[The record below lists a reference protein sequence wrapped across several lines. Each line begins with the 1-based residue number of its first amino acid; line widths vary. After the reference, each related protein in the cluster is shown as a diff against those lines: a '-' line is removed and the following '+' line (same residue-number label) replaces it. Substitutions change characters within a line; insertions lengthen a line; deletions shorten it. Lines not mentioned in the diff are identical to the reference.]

1 MQTEDARLNFIGVQT
16 DNTQPPKAE
25 TRSLGT
31 HTLITVDAGEE
42 LLNSRFKKPIK
53 KAVSIGTTQE
63 YGMMDRAFID
73 LDEVRRQQREE
84 VIQTIKQEEIL
95 EKQRILLLK
104 DTSRRKEDLEKLREQ
119 FTLER
124 RDAQIRI

>member
-1 MQTEDARLNFIGVQT
+1 
-16 DNTQPPKAE
+16 
-25 TRSLGT
+25 
-31 HTLITVDAGEE
+31 
-42 LLNSRFKKPIK
+42 
-53 KAVSIGTTQE
+53 
-63 YGMMDRAFID
+63 MDRAFVD

>member
-1 MQTEDARLNFIGVQT
+1 
-16 DNTQPPKAE
+16 
-25 TRSLGT
+25 
-31 HTLITVDAGEE
+31 
-42 LLNSRFKKPIK
+42 
-53 KAVSIGTTQE
+53 
-63 YGMMDRAFID
+63 MDLAYVD

>member
-1 MQTEDARLNFIGVQT
+1 
-16 DNTQPPKAE
+16 
-25 TRSLGT
+25 
-31 HTLITVDAGEE
+31 
-42 LLNSRFKKPIK
+42 
-53 KAVSIGTTQE
+53 
-63 YGMMDRAFID
+63 MDRAYVD